1 MAPFRNKGWL
11 FYSEM
16 VALCPD
22 SAGAT
27 GSHSYL
33 SNKEETLDQG
43 LDQVQPPYSAE
54 SSLIPT
60 GWEGS
65 TTSGNPLDCDINID
79 QLFQLGH
86 DLTSSSIST
95 QLSTVHDTLATL
107 GHVPLQH
114 ITPPPSTSTQP
125 LSSGSERPS
134 FAPTFDALA
143 PSSSCTSLVS
153 SGGISKGKA
162 RAQTSATLT
171 KASSL
176 SSSAI
181 VSQQQ
186 NKVSQSQTLLAN
198 AAAMTGIA
206 GAINC
211 ATDCMNE
218 IREMLHTNPLA
229 LSVAIPSTATPPVP
243 HNFLPTPP
251 NASPEAADGHLA
263 SRASQILVGDA
274 TIDPTICGQLVV
286 AFLTDSGG
294 VKGSIYPW
302 L

>member
-22 SAGAT
+22 SAGAM

-107 GHVPLQH
+107 GMSPFNTSLPLQVQV
-114 ITPPPSTSTQP
+114 PSPFPQAVRGLHLRLHLMLWP
-125 LSSGSERPS
+125 LPLL
-134 FAPTFDALA
+134 ALVL
-143 PSSSCTSLVS
+143 SRL
-153 SGGISKGKA
+153 GGYQKGKLEH
-162 RAQTSATLT
+162 RLLQPRPRLRHSALR
-171 KASSL
+171 L
-176 SSSAI
+176 
-181 VSQQQ
+181 
-186 NKVSQSQTLLAN
+186 
-198 AAAMTGIA
+198 
-206 GAINC
+206 
-211 ATDCMNE
+211 
-218 IREMLHTNPLA
+218 
-229 LSVAIPSTATPPVP
+229 LSVNDKTRSLKAR
-243 HNFLPTPP
+243 L
-251 NASPEAADGHLA
+251 
-263 SRASQILVGDA
+263 
-274 TIDPTICGQLVV
+274 C
-286 AFLTDSGG
+286 
-294 VKGSIYPW
+294 
-302 L
+302 